1 MAPMISGNPRRRSL
15 LWLMGLALLLAF
27 AFQGSRGLWSTDEGR
42 YVDGA
47 LQMVDS
53 GNYLVPAYS
62 PIEVNLSKPPV
73 TYWVIA
79 TAVKWLGRN
88 TWATRLPWAF
98 AFVATVWLLYGMGLR
113 LVPGKP
119 WLPGLVYALSLP
131 PFIAANVVNP
141 DTLLTLCEALAMY
154 GFVAWRFAPDRSRAR
169 AWLALMWLGWGLA
182 FLTKG
187 PPGLLPLLAVI
198 PFLVIRDGWRGAGR
212 LFTLPGLALFLL
224 AGFGWY
230 AVVVLR
236 VPWALH
242 YFLHYEVY
250 DRIFTSVQHRNPG
263 PWGWALVYLPTLI
276 LGTLPWWPALAFARL
291 VRKWKPLPDAPPAR
305 ADVSLLLWLWFA
317 IPFLV
322 FCLAQSR
329 LPAYVLPLF
338 LPLSLLLALG
348 LERWID
354 LRKALQWLG
363 LAVWIVALL
372 VLKGGVAYAVKQP
385 HRDNRLIAAQLSK
398 MVDPLGYS
406 AVVFVEATDSGYNIE
421 ERTPW
426 GIRLYLDKPVY
437 AVAWFAPAGPAQLC
451 KALRRSG
458 SALVV
463 TDPGLHSGH
472 VLGSLLQCTP
482 TRVNAVGQWQG
493 HAVTWVRS

>member
-1 MAPMISGNPRRRSL
+1 M
-15 LWLMGLALLLAF
+15 LWLMLLAMLLAF
-27 AFQGSRGLWSTDEGR
+27 AFQGSRGLWNTDEGR

-113 LVPGKP
+113 LVPDKP
-119 WLPGLVYALSLP
+119 WLPGLVYVLSLP

-154 GFVAWRFAPDRSRAR
+154 GFVAWRFAPDGSRAR
-169 AWLALMWLGWGLA
+169 AWLALMWSGWGLA

-198 PFLVIRDGWRGAGR
+198 PFLVVRDGWRGVGR
-212 LFTLPGLALFLL
+212 LFTLSGVVLFLL

-242 YFLHYEVY
+242 YFLHYEIY

-276 LGTLPWWPALAFARL
+276 LGTLPWWPALGLAKL
-291 VRKWKPLPDAPPAR
+291 VRRWKPAADEPPAR
-305 ADVSLLLWLWFA
+305 ADASLLLWLWFA
-317 IPFLV
+317 IPFVV

-338 LPLSLLLALG
+338 LPLSLLLARG
-348 LERWID
+348 LERSLD
-354 LRKALQWLG
+354 LRKPFQRLG
-363 LAVWIVALL
+363 LVVWIIALL
-372 VLKGGVAYAVKQP
+372 ALKGGVAYAVKQP
-385 HRDNRLIAAQLSK
+385 HRDNRLIAARLSA
-398 MVDPLGYS
+398 MADPHAYS
-406 AVVFVEATDSGYNIE
+406 GVVFIEATDAGYSIE

-437 AVAWFAPAGPAQLC
+437 AVAWLARTGPSQSCL
-451 KALRRSG
+451 ALRDSG

-463 TDPGLHSGH
+463 VDPGLDYQSVAR
-472 VLGSLLQCTP
+472 VLAQCT
-482 TRVNAVGQWQG
+482 RAKVSAVGNWLG
-493 HAVTWVRS
+493 HPVALVRP